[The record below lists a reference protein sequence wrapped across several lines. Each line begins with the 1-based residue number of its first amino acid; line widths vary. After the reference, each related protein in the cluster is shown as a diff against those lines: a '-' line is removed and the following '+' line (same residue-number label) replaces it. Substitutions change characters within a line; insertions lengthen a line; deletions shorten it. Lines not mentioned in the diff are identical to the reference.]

1 MVEIATRLSDG
12 FDFVRVDL
20 YHTNER
26 VIFGEM
32 TFMPVAGMVHFE
44 PVCWD
49 RMLGEK
55 WQMAG
60 LRASSKARQ

>member
-1 MVEIATRLSDG
+1 
-12 FDFVRVDL
+12 
-20 YHTNER
+20 
-26 VIFGEM
+26 M